1 MKLLAVVIEKLND
14 KLSIACCSQWAKV
27 TMFMGSVSGSLFF
40 LIDMNQ
46 PLDGLNSICKIF
58 EYDTSIFT
66 LTKDVTAFNFRIN
79 DGLWKMN
86 P

>member
-1 MKLLAVVIEKLND
+1 
-14 KLSIACCSQWAKV
+14 
-27 TMFMGSVSGSLFF
+27 MFMGSVSGSLFF

-66 LTKDVTAFNFRIN
+66 LTKDVTAFDFSIN
-79 DGLWKMN
+79 DGL
-86 P
+86 

>member
-1 MKLLAVVIEKLND
+1 
-14 KLSIACCSQWAKV
+14 
-27 TMFMGSVSGSLFF
+27 MFMGSVSGSLFF
-40 LIDMNQ
+40 LTDMNQ

-66 LTKDVTAFNFRIN
+66 LTKDVTAFNISIN
-79 DGLWKMN
+79 DGLRKMN